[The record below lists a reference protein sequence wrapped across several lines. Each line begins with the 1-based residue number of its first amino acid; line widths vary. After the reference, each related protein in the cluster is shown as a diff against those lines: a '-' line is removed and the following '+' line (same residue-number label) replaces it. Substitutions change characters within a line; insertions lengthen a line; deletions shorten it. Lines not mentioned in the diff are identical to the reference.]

1 MFGLS
6 RRLFS
11 TTARTANQIAKA
23 PAHVTPDVLPPVLV
37 RLIQRSVA
45 GREDAKSIDLPNP
58 FLPSK

>member
-11 TTARTANQIAKA
+11 TTARVANQLTQA
-23 PAHVTPDVLPPVLV
+23 PSHVTPDLLPPVLV
-37 RLIQRSVA
+37 RLIQRNIA
-45 GREDAKSIDLPNP
+45 GREDAKSIDIPNP